1 MVTAMNNLAGT
12 GFRDISAK
20 DIHTIVYRRG
30 EFQKRLRDCFYDIID
45 IWPDVLSNNALKYEI
60 STFISR

>member
-1 MVTAMNNLAGT
+1 MNNLAGT

-30 EFQKRLRDCFYDIID
+30 GEFQKRLRDCFYDIID
-45 IWPDVLSNNALKYEI
+45 IWPDSCPTML
-60 STFISR
+60 

>member
-30 EFQKRLRDCFYDIID
+30 GGEFQKRLRDCFYDIID
-45 IWPDVLSNNALKYEI
+45 IWPDSCPTML
-60 STFISR
+60 